1 MSPCFSSKIARG
13 SERSKA
19 GWTPRFETPDLP
31 CPPEGLQAE
40 RRAHR
45 PPPEKPSPLQGRR
58 GPRGEKQL
66 GLPLTLPHLNPRFP
80 RFQQSTQ
87 LFKLDRTERPVR
99 HLRTRHP
106 KNGPPAVTWGHRC
119 RPASRAKCPAP
130 RSQCPAC
137 GPRNTVCPQCVGGE
151 QSARVGAPPPP
162 PLPRQS
168 GHRRSRTTLPASP
181 AGSGLGHPREEGWDK
196 RKREDK

>member
-1 MSPCFSSKIARG
+1 MSETCPVSPCFSSKITRG

-66 GLPLTLPHLNPRFP
+66 GFPLTLPHLNPRFP

-99 HLRTRHP
+99 HLLTRHP

-119 RPASRAKCPAP
+119 QPASRAKCPAP
-130 RSQCPAC
+130 RSQCPVC
-137 GPRNTVCPQCVGGE
+137 GPRNSLPTVCGRRTKPRAG
-151 QSARVGAPPPP
+151 P
-162 PLPRQS
+162 PRQS

-181 AGSGLGHPREEGWDK
+181 AGSGLGHPREEGCDK
-196 RKREDK
+196 RKCEDK